1 MVSEKKKREV
11 VEIRELIKKYPVVG
25 VLDLFKMPSRQ
36 LQFIRKVLRD
46 SVLIKMC
53 KKSVMN
59 RALKDVKEKKNIE
72 KLDDFKPKEPALIF
86 TETNPF
92 KLFKM
97 LKKSK
102 SPGYAKAD
110 DIAPNDIII
119 HSGSTNL
126 MAGPVIGELQRVKIP
141 AMVKEGKIHIREDV
155 VVVKKGEFI
164 SLQLAN
170 VLKKLEIQPMEIG
183 VNVLGVW
190 DDGVLYGKDILDV
203 DEEECIQRIKNAYT
217 HALNLCINT
226 YYPNKKS
233 IKILI
238 RKAYQNGKNLGIN
251 TEILDSGIIEDLSKK
266 ANVQARVLKDKL
278 KI

>member
-53 KKSVMN
+53 KKSVMK

-102 SPGYAKAD
+102 SPGYTKVND
-110 DIAPNDIII
+110 VAPNDIIV
-119 HSGSTNL
+119 HSGLTNL

-141 AMVKEGKIHIREDV
+141 AMVKEGKIYIREDV
-155 VVVKKGEFI
+155 VVVKKDEVI

-190 DDGVLYGKDILDV
+190 DGGVLYGKDILDV

-217 HALNLCINT
+217 HALNLCVNT
-226 YYPNKKS
+226 YYPNKES

-238 RKAYQNGKNLGIN
+238 LKAYHNGKNLGIN
-251 TEILDSGIIEDLSKK
+251 TEILERGIIEALSKK